1 MPVTGLAMQVHHR
14 DDPDPVGLLEV
25 NDGIRKASRKIPPR
39 RRVELV
45 ELAWMGADRCDGGL
59 DLVVETAAQLGLDLG
74 VKPRRRG
81 LLGVGFRMEEVRLH
95 RPTIW
100 RILSD
105 VTAPG
110 IPCT

>member
-14 DDPDPVGLLEV
+14 DDPDPIGLIEV
-25 NDGIRKASRKIPPR
+25 NDGIWKALREIPPR

-45 ELAWMGADRCDGGL
+45 ELARMRAHRCDGAL
-59 DLVVETAAQLGLDLG
+59 DLIVETAAQLGLDLG
-74 VKPRRRG
+74 VEPRRRG
-81 LLGVGFRMEEVRLH
+81 VLGIGFRMEEVRLH

-100 RILSD
+100 RIFSD